1 MTSEL
6 AQREKKL
13 KGILLEMKTG
23 DKDTALIQLIDFMEP
38 RLYSEALKF
47 LRDTHEASA
56 AVNYVWAKLWNKAHQ
71 FNDSRPAMP
80 YVISVLRNL
89 CRDIIRKK
97 QNSIKT
103 VDIDARPKLPRNS
116 YLEHTSD
123 FYIDELP
130 WTIQRD
136 IEDYMNGDYTGSA
149 TGLRKKITE
158 EIM

>member
-56 AVNYVWAKLWNKAHQ
+56 AVNYV
-71 FNDSRPAMP
+71 
-80 YVISVLRNL
+80 
-89 CRDIIRKK
+89 
-97 QNSIKT
+97 
-103 VDIDARPKLPRNS
+103 
-116 YLEHTSD
+116 
-123 FYIDELP
+123 
-130 WTIQRD
+130 
-136 IEDYMNGDYTGSA
+136 
-149 TGLRKKITE
+149 
-158 EIM
+158 

>member
-1 MTSEL
+1 MISEL

-23 DKDTALIQLIDFMEP
+23 DRDAALIELISFMEP

-47 LRDTHEASA
+47 LRDTQEAA
-56 AVNYVWAKLWNKAHQ
+56 GAVNYVWAKLWNKAHQ
-71 FNDSRPAMP
+71 FNDSKPAMP

-89 CRDIIRKK
+89 CRDILRKK
-97 QNSIKT
+97 SNSIKT
-103 VDIDARPKLPRNS
+103 VDIAERSKLPRNS
-116 YLEHTSD
+116 YLEHTND
-123 FYIDELP
+123 FYLDELP
-130 WTIQRD
+130 WSLQRD
-136 IEDYMNGDYTGSA
+136 VEDFMEGNYSGSA